1 MSRMKLALDVVEDL
15 RRLADSIETLT
26 KSITDTNDTDTE
38 DVLEAEAI
46 KEDKPKISLEDIREV
61 LTPLTRAGK
70 REEVKA
76 LLDKYGAK
84 KLPDVKEEDYPEFLE
99 EARKI

>member
-15 RRLADSIETLT
+15 RNLASSIETLT
-26 KSITDTNDTDTE
+26 KSLTDTNATDVEEVREPVT
-38 DVLEAEAI
+38 A
-46 KEDKPKISLEDIREV
+46 KISLEDIREV